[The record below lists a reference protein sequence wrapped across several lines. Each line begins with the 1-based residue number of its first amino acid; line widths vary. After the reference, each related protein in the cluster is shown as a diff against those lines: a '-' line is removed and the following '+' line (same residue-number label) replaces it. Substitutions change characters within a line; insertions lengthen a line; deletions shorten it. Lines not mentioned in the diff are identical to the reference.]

1 MVRVKIC
8 GITNVE
14 DALSCSQSGADALG
28 FIFYKRSPRYISPQ
42 RAKKIMENIGPFI
55 SRVGVFVNED
65 RARVNDIAS
74 YLNLDI
80 LQFHGRESAA
90 YCRYFSKTFKVIKVF
105 FPPELSDKEYTG
117 VSAYLFDIRIENKET
132 GLTLDDS
139 FLKKIKAIKH
149 KKTILSGGIT
159 PANVSKLIKKA
170 QPYAV
175 DVASGVEIFPGKKDK
190 KLVKKLIYK
199 VKNINYQGL

>member
-14 DALSCSQSGADALG
+14 DALFCSQSGADALG

-42 RAKKIMENIGPFI
+42 RAKKVIENLGPFI

-65 RARVNDIAS
+65 RERVNDIAN
-74 YLNLDI
+74 YLNLDV
-80 LQFHGRESAA
+80 LQFHGRESVA
-90 YCRYFSKTFKVIKVF
+90 YCGHFSKIFKVIKVF
-105 FPPELSDKEYTG
+105 FPPEFSNDKYTG
-117 VSAYLFDIRIENKET
+117 VSAYLFDIRIEDKGS
-132 GLTLDDS
+132 GLTLDDY
-139 FLKKIKAIKH
+139 LLRKIRAIKH
-149 KKTILSGGIT
+149 KRAILSGGIT
-159 PANVSKLIKKA
+159 PANVSKLIKKV

-190 KLVKKLIYK
+190 GLVKKLIYK
-199 VKNINYQGL
+199 VKHIDY